1 MTEQKYYIKGQFT
14 KKEIYAINKSL
25 MNQEDLM
32 YDTPMD
38 EEEEKYN
45 SMCELS
51 GDLWRKGIKVLET
64 TKGSKQDLLNENE
77 KLKKKLNILQL
88 PSVPHKEIEKLKR
101 KNKEKKEYIKLLE
114 EEIEN
119 YKERTKFME

>member
-1 MTEQKYYIKGQFT
+1 MK
-14 KKEIYAINKSL
+14 N
-25 MNQEDLM
+25 
-32 YDTPMD
+32 
-38 EEEEKYN
+38 
-45 SMCELS
+45 
-51 GDLWRKGIKVLET
+51 
-64 TKGSKQDLLNENE
+64 
-77 KLKKKLNILQL
+77 LKKKLNILQL